1 MQAESNHERRI
12 TATPAPDG
20 GRVTTME
27 LRAIEGSEVN
37 QGSFR
42 CGTSYEPSCTSYEP
56 PLYEG
61 EPTLRGRIVG
71 ALAVSVILPIIAA
84 VLLLMFAWRN
94 WKVLAL
100 FGIAV
105 GITALLYAFP
115 NILVGGLLLALTWA
129 RYS

>member
-1 MQAESNHERRI
+1 VQAECDYERRT

-20 GRVTTME
+20 GRVTNME

-42 CGTSYEPSCTSYEP
+42 CGTSYEP

-61 EPTLRGRIVG
+61 EPTLRGRIGG

-94 WKVLAL
+94 WKALAL
-100 FGIAV
+100 LGIAV